1 MEFMPIFGAVA
12 PFSTDFTNSFVTT
25 PICCPSRASL
35 LTGLYVQNHGVL
47 HLLEPLGGFE
57 NFNDTSTLATW
68 LNTAGYNTAMIGK
81 YLNGYDKTSDV
92 NQDPNNTYVP
102 PGWDQWRAFLGAS
115 FTNATISVDGVST
128 FFPQSYSTDVFH
140 RFRRRFH
147 YGEQSARRSA
157 LLLVLRLTIHMS
169 LHWSPIG
176 MSVSMTVLHPI
187 ARLHSTKPT

>member
-1 MEFMPIFGAVA
+1 M
-12 PFSTDFTNSFVTT
+12 
-25 PICCPSRASL
+25 
-35 LTGLYVQNHGVL
+35 QNHGVL

-128 FFPQSYSTDVFH
+128 FFPQSYSTDVLTDFAEG
-140 RFRRRFH
+140 FILENNPQDDQPFFL
-147 YGEQSARRSA
+147 YDS
-157 LLLVLRLTIHMS
+157 RLTIHMS

-176 MSVSMTVLHPI
+176 MSVSMTVSHPI